1 MKRLICIACL
11 VTAISACNSTSKPVA
26 DSTPQTVSSD
36 TVKIA
41 NEELEYEI
49 IITDPGFNSFLY
61 GQAMPRGYYS
71 ESYLEGRNEILVRE
85 WNNRVRQPLRF
96 NPDLFLMEIDYD
108 PSIHYGYEVNYL
120 LYNYFLYF
128 QLRNKIQ
135 LSGFVP
141 RP

>member
-1 MKRLICIACL
+1 MKRLISCVCIVIAL
-11 VTAISACNSTSKPVA
+11 SACNPTSKPVA
-26 DSTPQTVSSD
+26 VSTPENSVSD

-49 IITDPGFNSFLY
+49 VITDPGFNSFLY

-71 ESYLEGRNEILVRE
+71 ETYLEDRNEILVRE
-85 WNNRVRQPLRF
+85 WNNRVRQPQRF
-96 NPDLFLMEIDYD
+96 NPELFLMEIDYD

-120 LYNYFLYF
+120 LYNYFQYF
-128 QLRNKIQ
+128 QLRYKIQ

>member
-11 VTAISACNSTSKPVA
+11 VAAISACNSTSKPVA